1 MTTLLAE
8 RPTETTHRRRSMM
21 ALFAAVA
28 LMSIAMTGAS
38 TAASLIAAGLGGDG
52 ASGLPNAAG
61 VLGTALGALAAGG
74 LMARHGR
81 RFALLIMYG
90 LATGGAVI
98 AFDGALSRTL
108 APVVAGQLLLGLG
121 NGGAQLSRYLAAELF
136 PDSRKGSALS
146 AIVWSGTVGAI
157 VGPAL
162 ISPAA
167 GAAAGHGV
175 PALAGPIVVS
185 ALATAC
191 AALAT
196 ALLPRGRGSARRRVR
211 TAARIDAA
219 FRRPAVRLAVTA
231 MAAAHVTMVAVM
243 LMTPVQLHH
252 HGHGLGLGVVGW
264 ILSAHMLGMFAFA
277 PVSGRIADR
286 LGGRVAIGAGSAVL
300 VAAAVLAAV
309 TSSTASLGLALF
321 LLGYGW
327 NLAFV
332 GGSSVLS
339 RDLPEETRLQL
350 QGTVDAIV
358 WSSAALASL
367 SAGPL
372 FGIGGYPLLAVLAG
386 LLALLPVSLLARR
399 PRAI

>member
-1 MTTLLAE
+1 MTILLAE
-8 RPTETTHRRRSMM
+8 RPSQTTPRRRSMI

-61 VLGTALGALAAGG
+61 VLGTALGALSAGG

-90 LATGGAVI
+90 LATGGAVV
-98 AFDGALSRTL
+98 AFDGALSQTL

-136 PDSRKGSALS
+136 PDSRKGTALS
-146 AIVWSGTVGAI
+146 AIVWSCTVGAI

-167 GAAAGHGV
+167 GAAAGYGV
-175 PALAGPIVVS
+175 PALAGPIAVS

-196 ALLPRGRGSARRRVR
+196 ALLPRGLGTAHRRVR
-211 TAARIDAA
+211 AAARFDAV

-252 HGHGLGLGVVGW
+252 HGHGLGVVGW

-286 LGGRVAIGAGSAVL
+286 FGGRVAIGAGSAVL
-300 VAAAVLAAV
+300 VTAAVLAAV
-309 TSSTASLGLALF
+309 TASTTGLAVALF

-367 SAGPL
+367 AAGPL

>member
-8 RPTETTHRRRSMM
+8 RPTGTTHRRRSMT

-98 AFDGALSRTL
+98 AFDGALSQTL

-136 PDSRKGSALS
+136 PASRQGTALA

-167 GAAAGHGV
+167 GAAAGRGI
-175 PALAGPIVVS
+175 PALAGPIAVS

-196 ALLPRGRGSARRRVR
+196 ALLPRGLGRAHRRVR
-211 TAARIDAA
+211 AAARIDAV

-252 HGHGLGLGVVGW
+252 HGHGLGVVGW

-286 LGGRVAIGAGSAVL
+286 FGGRVAIGAGSAVL
-300 VAAAVLAAV
+300 VTAAVLAAV
-309 TSSTASLGLALF
+309 TSSTTSLAVALF

-339 RDLPEETRLQL
+339 RDLPWETRIQL

-386 LLALLPVSLLARR
+386 LLALLPVGLLARR